1 MADMQEL
8 EIKIDGDGNVTV
20 RVIGGDGAKCV
31 DLTKEIE
38 AALGD
43 VLERKLTEEYYQEP
57 VEEHT
62 EQQLDGGG
70 Q

>member
-1 MADMQEL
+1 
-8 EIKIDGDGNVTV
+8 
-20 RVIGGDGAKCV
+20 
-31 DLTKEIE
+31 
-38 AALGD
+38 